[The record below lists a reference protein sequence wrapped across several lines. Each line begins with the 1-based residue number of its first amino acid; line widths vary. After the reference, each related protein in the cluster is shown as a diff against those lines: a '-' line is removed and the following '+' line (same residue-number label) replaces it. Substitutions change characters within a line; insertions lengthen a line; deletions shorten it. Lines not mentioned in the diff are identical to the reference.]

1 MKEENIY
8 KSKSGYLMLFL
19 VLIFIGIPIWL
30 IISFENFWFI
40 ILPIFSVFFSIGF
53 FIVNPNE
60 SVVLTLFGKY
70 KGTEKSNGFFWVNP
84 FCSRKKISL
93 RARNLD
99 SSPIKV
105 NDKLGNP
112 IMIGVVL
119 VWKVEDTFKAAF
131 DVDDY
136 EHFVTVQSDAAI
148 RYLAGRYAYDN
159 FDDNDD
165 ENDLTLRSGG
175 DEINHKLEESL
186 SERLEIAGV
195 KVIEARINYLAY
207 AEEIAQAMLKRQ
219 QATAIIAARTK
230 IVEGAVSMVEMA
242 LDKLK
247 ENKVVD
253 LDDERKATM
262 VSNLMVVLVSDKDAQ
277 PVVNSGSIY

>member
-1 MKEENIY
+1 MKEE
-8 KSKSGYLMLFL
+8 KTFLAVSGYLVLLIVL
-19 VLIFIGIPIWL
+19 VMIILPIFL
-30 IISFENFWFI
+30 IINTENFWFI
-40 ILPIFSVFFSIGF
+40 ISPILAIIASIGF
-53 FIVNPNE
+53 FVVNPNQ
-60 SVVLTLFGKY
+60 SMVLTIFGKY
-70 KGTEKSNGFFWVNP
+70 KGTQKSNGFFWVNP
-84 FCSRKKISL
+84 FYTRKKISL

-105 NDKLGNP
+105 NDKQGNP
-112 IMIGVVL
+112 VMIGVVL

-159 FDDNDD
+159 FDDD
-165 ENDLTLRSGG
+165 EDSELTLRSGG
-175 DEINHKLEESL
+175 DEINHKLELSL
-186 SERLEIAGV
+186 SDRLEIAGV

-207 AEEIAQAMLKRQ
+207 AEEIAHAMLKRQ
-219 QATAIIAARTK
+219 QATAIIAARAK

-242 LDKLK
+242 LHRLK
-247 ENKVVD
+247 ENHIVE

-262 VSNLMVVLVSDKDAQ
+262 VSNLLVVLVSDKDAQ
-277 PVVNSGSIY
+277 PVVNSGSLY